1 MSWLKIDDG
10 FTDNGKIEALSDRA
24 FRLHVTG
31 LCWCARNLTDGWI
44 TARSAKALLAL
55 CSAAKKHLDELV
67 DRELWL
73 PTGDGYSIKDYLE
86 YNPPAEKVKAD
97 RRELSKKRREA
108 GLKGAAARWE
118 KGDKPDGNDDGKP
131 AAVAKGLSMA
141 PSRPVKSQSQEPGA
155 NAPGKATAKGRF
167 RVSDHDAP
175 KPFDFAAE
183 VARVRAESEKRRSA
197 A

>member
-31 LCWCARNLTDGWI
+31 LCWCARNLTDGWL
-44 TARSAKALLAL
+44 TARSAKALVAL
-55 CSAAKKHLDELV
+55 CSASKKHLDELV

-86 YNPPAEKVKAD
+86 YNPPAEKVKAE

-108 GLKGAAARWE
+108 GRKGAAARWQADG
-118 KGDKPDGNDDGKP
+118 KGDGKP
-131 AAVAKGLSMA
+131 DAIAKGLSMA
-141 PSRPVKSQSQEPGA
+141 PSRPGLSQLQNPGA
-155 NAPGKATAKGRF
+155 NAPEKGKGRF
-167 RVSDHDAP
+167 RVTDRDVPQAI
-175 KPFDFAAE
+175 DFAAE
-183 VARVRAESEKRRSA
+183 ARRLQALEGGA